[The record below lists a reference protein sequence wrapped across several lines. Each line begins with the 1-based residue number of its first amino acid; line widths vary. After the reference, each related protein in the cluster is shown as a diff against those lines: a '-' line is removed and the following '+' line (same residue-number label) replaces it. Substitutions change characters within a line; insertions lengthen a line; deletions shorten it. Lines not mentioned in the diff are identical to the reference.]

1 MHFSNRFPNQK
12 ELNVNSMLVRA
23 IGILTATTI
32 SAASVMVVPVACAQT
47 AAAATDT
54 MTQPQKNRKL
64 ARDVRKALEK
74 ARLNVDDIRILA
86 RSGVV
91 SLDGTVPDGDEI
103 AKAPAVAAKVPGV
116 TSVANNI
123 SVREEGH

>member
-1 MHFSNRFPNQK
+1 
-12 ELNVNSMLVRA
+12 LNVNSMLVRA